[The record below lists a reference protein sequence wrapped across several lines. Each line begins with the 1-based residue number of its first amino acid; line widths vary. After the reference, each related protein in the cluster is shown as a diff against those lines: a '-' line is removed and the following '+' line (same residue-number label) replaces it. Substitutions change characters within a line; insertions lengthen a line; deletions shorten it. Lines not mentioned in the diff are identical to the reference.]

1 MRISDIPLVR
11 MLSAV
16 TIRLTALL
24 SEAIP
29 VMDSLPK
36 GIS

>member
-1 MRISDIPLVR
+1 VAVGKPNENVSDRVHIP
-11 MLSAV
+11 
-16 TIRLTALL
+16 IL

-36 GIS
+36 GIP